1 MVTAASNA
9 ELAIILIDARNGI
22 MPQTK
27 RHSFIANLLGIKNII
42 VAINKMDLVNYDQE
56 IFNKKF

>member
-1 MVTAASNA
+1 
-9 ELAIILIDARNGI
+9 

-42 VAINKMDLVNYDQE
+42 VAINKMDLVDYDQDVY
-56 IFNKKF
+56 KKISKDYEKTSIE